1 MFQSYWNWN
10 IARNNPKIPNT
21 KNTQNQKNITH
32 LDNMSKTYPGPYFD
46 DIVPTNL
53 TVQQGDTA
61 YLQCKIYGVAN

>member
-1 MFQSYWNWN
+1 
-10 IARNNPKIPNT
+10 
-21 KNTQNQKNITH
+21 
-32 LDNMSKTYPGPYFD
+32 MSQTDLYSGPYFD